1 MKNKSLV
8 YVKDPGRKSR
18 VSNFFAS
25 VAHTI
30 VYMIIWGNAREDIV
44 IFVFFAIKKKKRK
57 EKKRKEKRVQREVA
71 ESLNPTQLDKT

>member
-44 IFVFFAIKKKKRK
+44 IFVFFAIKKK